1 MLRSKQ
7 YVEFLGE
14 MYGNHP
20 TRWSQSL
27 EGWDRLRFI
36 TNCLTR
42 LRYCDTNGH
51 LALQEKGPPGSQ
63 PKHLRPWFEWPH
75 RKSRDMKILFGHWST
90 LGPYDGGGVH
100 ALDTGCL
107 WGGSL
112 TALRLDSDPI
122 RRIEHNCP
130 AALQPGAD

>member
-1 MLRSKQ
+1 M
-7 YVEFLGE
+7 EFLGE

-20 TRWSQSL
+20 NVWSESL
-27 EGWDRLRFI
+27 DGWERLRFI

-51 LALQEKGPPGSQ
+51 LALEQKGPPRSQ
-63 PKHLRPWFEWPH
+63 PRHLKPWFEWPH

-90 LGPYDGGGVH
+90 LGAYEAPGIH

-112 TALRLDSDPI
+112 TALRLDHNPPQ
-122 RRIEHNCP
+122 RIELDCP
-130 AALQPGAD
+130 GVRKPGRS